1 MRSAEDGPQ
10 QTTHQSDGDDDD
22 ANSDDDDAGDEDDG
36 SGRDSSSDGLE
47 TGRDGVTAA
56 VLLASGTDG
65 VGLLE
70 VVGSG
75 EPMSIART
83 SMIMSSRIRT
93 MLKALKEKREEKMRK
108 KKKC

>member
-10 QTTHQSDGDDDD
+10 QTAHQSDGDDDD
-22 ANSDDDDAGDEDDG
+22 TNSDDDDAGDEDDG
-36 SGRDSSSDGLE
+36 SGSDSSSDGLE
-47 TGRDGVTAA
+47 TGRDGVTTA

-75 EPMSIART
+75 EPMSIARP

-93 MLKALKEKREEKMRK
+93 MLKALKEKREKRRK
-108 KKKC
+108 F